1 MKGAVAARQCLFQR
15 GMNIDPICPMCGSE
29 NETILHMLALCPE
42 AKRIWYLSPL
52 RLEVEKYEGV
62 GFGEWCG
69 SIRVLH
75 KDPHWWNI
83 LFAILWGIW
92 LRRNVWSYEN
102 RKKDLMDVIQK
113 AVSVVGDYEQAQQAL
128 SSSEGRHQLLESKWK
143 PPTQGMIK
151 INSDAAIFDNSAVG
165 LGGVMRD
172 ALGEVVVATC
182 LCLRSKYEVDV
193 AEALALRHSLRI
205 ALESEFRKVCL
216 ETDCMKVFSH
226 LTKGCA
232 PATILGMVINDI
244 MQLARGCQSC
254 SFSFVKRSG
263 NGAAHA
269 LAKLSSSYGDLR
281 VWMEEVPSEISP
293 FVMADLAS
301 AFE

>member
-205 ALESEFRKVCL
+205 ALESEFRK
-216 ETDCMKVFSH
+216 
-226 LTKGCA
+226 
-232 PATILGMVINDI
+232 
-244 MQLARGCQSC
+244 LARGCQSC